1 MTPAVVHLTIRSA
14 AARILGLGTRSA
26 EPEPSQP
33 KYLLTEPGHGLPVQS
48 LGNRFAPCGQ

>member
-1 MTPAVVHLTIRSA
+1 MIPAVVHLMSRSA

-33 KYLLTEPGHGLPVQS
+33 KYLLTEPGMGY
-48 LGNRFAPCGQ
+48 RFNH